1 MKTFI
6 QKLVLTISFTVL
18 VSVVNGQSRLL
29 KMLEQQR
36 YAKIVRM
43 NDEKTVACKKD
54 YINQRALAY
63 SYSQMEV
70 TDKAYDA
77 YYELFSKY
85 PNKVDAVDQLYFAL
99 AARKLELYGLSDS
112 LILGLKDSAMAG
124 QPLFEELTYAFFD
137 QNKEKR
143 SDYWSEF
150 NFESSYT
157 IKPFK
162 QNTQQGEYA
171 ILKGLNGE

>member
-36 YAKIVRM
+36 YTKIVRM

-85 PNKVDAVDQLYFAL
+85 PNKVESKDPVNTP
-99 AARKLELYGLSDS
+99 
-112 LILGLKDSAMAG
+112 IL
-124 QPLFEELTYAFFD
+124 T
-137 QNKEKR
+137 
-143 SDYWSEF
+143 
-150 NFESSYT
+150 
-157 IKPFK
+157 PFI
-162 QNTQQGEYA
+162 Y
-171 ILKGLNGE
+171 

>member
-1 MKTFI
+1 MKTLI
-6 QKLVLTISFTVL
+6 QKLVLTITFATL
-18 VSVVNGQSRLL
+18 VSVANGQSRLL

-36 YAKIVRM
+36 YAKIVQM

-85 PNKVDAVDQLYFAL
+85 PSQVDAIDQLYYAL
-99 AARKLELYGLSDS
+99 TARKLELY
-112 LILGLKDSAMAG
+112 
-124 QPLFEELTYAFFD
+124 
-137 QNKEKR
+137 
-143 SDYWSEF
+143 
-150 NFESSYT
+150 
-157 IKPFK
+157 
-162 QNTQQGEYA
+162 
-171 ILKGLNGE
+171 